1 MNKKLLAA
9 AIAAAV
15 VAAPAAF
22 AESTVYGKFHVSVDS
37 VDDDSKDVDSYFA
50 NSRSSRLGFKG
61 SEDLGNGLKAIF
73 QFETTVLVDGGN
85 DQSVGTGFG
94 SQRNTFI
101 GLAGDFGTFLV
112 GRHDTPA
119 KIAFYASGTENL
131 GDSILDLNPGSLN
144 PIGVISEFRANNA
157 IAYVSPNF
165 SGFTVAAAMIP
176 GEQSGEASSS
186 RTVCT
191 PISPTAND
199 CVTEPGQANDNDG
212 IADHYSLGAMYSG
225 NGLKAGIGY
234 EKKAQLDNLNG
245 EKNVKEEF
253 VQAGASYTMNNF
265 TVGANY
271 EKAWSY
277 GWEWSNDYTAWAVT
291 GRAQFGNNAINLVY
305 TTSKQDPEN
314 PPAFGREKIETDGW
328 GIGADH
334 AFSKRTTAYVA
345 YASNSE
351 DNKTTNEDDDNK
363 VFSLGMIHNF

>member
-9 AIAAAV
+9 AVAAAV

-22 AESTVYGKFHVSVDS
+22 ADSTIYGKFHVSVDS
-37 VDDDSKDVDSYFA
+37 VDDDSTDVDSYFA

-119 KIAFYASGTENL
+119 KIAFYATGTENL

-144 PIGVISEFRANNA
+144 PIGVFSEFRANNA

-165 SGFTVAAAMIP
+165 GGFTVAAAIIP
-176 GEQSGEASSS
+176 GEQSGEKSSS

-191 PISPTAND
+191 PTSPTANT
-199 CVTEPGQANDNDG
+199 CVTDPGKANDNDG

-225 NGLKAGIGY
+225 NGLKVGLGY
-234 EKKAQLDNLNG
+234 ESKTQLDNAVGDSDAEWDYWQL
-245 EKNVKEEF
+245 
-253 VQAGASYTMNNF
+253 GASYTMNNF
-265 TVGANY
+265 TIGANY
-271 EKAWSY
+271 EDSSDYDFDK
-277 GWEWSNDYTAWAVT
+277 GTDYTAYAIT

-305 TTSKQDPEN
+305 TNSSKDPDD
-314 PPAFGREKIETDGW
+314 EKKTETDGW

-334 AFSKRTTAYVA
+334 AFSKRTTAYIA
-345 YASNSE
+345 YASNNTKDKE
-351 DNKTTNEDDDNK
+351 KDTDDDDN